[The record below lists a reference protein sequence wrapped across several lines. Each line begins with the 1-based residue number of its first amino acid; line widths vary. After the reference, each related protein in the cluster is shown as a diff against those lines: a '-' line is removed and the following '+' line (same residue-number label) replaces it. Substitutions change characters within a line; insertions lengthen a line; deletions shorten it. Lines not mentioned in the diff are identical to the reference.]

1 MKRYILIYNSVSV
14 QFAISD
20 EKKWRKKIRRK
31 IFLGVQLVA
40 QLAQWPSRLISPVLD
55 GMGLIL
61 VRSGSILPL
70 HCHTSLWGMLLG
82 VGQENRGNGWGG
94 GDLRVLW
101 LAPCSLRQMS
111 FHLRFPESQNSVW
124 GINALLSNN
133 ITSRAATTL
142 GHTAKKQTAS
152 ALGCTVNKLL
162 GQIIDH

>member
-1 MKRYILIYNSVSV
+1 MKKKN
-14 QFAISD
+14 
-20 EKKWRKKIRRK
+20 EKKKKKKIRRK

-40 QLAQWPSRLISPVLD
+40 QLARWPSRLISPELD

-70 HCHTSLWGMLLG
+70 SQQFVRHAIGGRAGEWGTGM
-82 VGQENRGNGWGG
+82 GG
-94 GDLRVLW
+94 GDLWVLW
-101 LAPCSLRQMS
+101 LAPHSLRQRS
-111 FHLRFPESQNSVW
+111 FHLCFPESQNSGC
-124 GINALLSNN
+124 GINALLSDN

-162 GQIIDH
+162 GQITDH